1 MVFEQ
6 GYYLIYVLRE
16 LRPCTKPYSGKTHMW
31 LHATGGPCHTWAY
44 LVWHG
49 CHTSHASSTST
60 STTTPTCQTRAGRP
74 KITAPKRKNITPAEK
89 DALRSLVDNDT
100 IIIKPAD
107 KGGAIVVQNKDDYIK
122 EGLRQ
127 LSDEK
132 FYIKLDHD
140 MTESHNSKVI
150 EQLEAM
156 RVRGE
161 ISEKVRDY
169 LTVHKPRTS
178 QLYLLPKIHK
188 NVLPVPGRPIVKA
201 NDGPTE
207 RISAFVDYFLSLIV
221 RTSNTYIQDTS
232 DFLRKLGDLKDIP
245 SKASLVTLDVCS
257 LYTNIPNLEG
267 LNAAYDALGSSR
279 DESAKPSNLSL
290 MELLNLVL
298 TLNNFQFKGEDYLQ
312 VGGTAMGTRVAP
324 SYANI
329 FMSQFEEKHV
339 YTYRLKPLAWYR
351 YIDDVFCIWQHGDIE
366 LNNFVE
372 HLNNT
377 HDTIKFSMET
387 SKVEISFLDTM
398 VKLDNG
404 EIITDLYCKPTDRN
418 NYLPFNSA
426 HPYHCKKGL
435 PYGQFLR
442 LRRICSRDEDFLTQ
456 SAKKAALL
464 LQKQYPMELLIN
476 SYLKAQAKDR
486 VDLLQPK
493 GNQGSEKKESAIF
506 LTTTY
511 NPAYNG
517 LPNQVRKTWD
527 LLDRSSSTRD
537 LHSLTLKV
545 GLRRPKN
552 LRDIL
557 VKSKLQIPED
567 KTGPKNKSPDLSCIA
582 HSC

>member
-1 MVFEQ
+1 MS
-6 GYYLIYVLRE
+6 
-16 LRPCTKPYSGKTHMW
+16 P
-31 LHATGGPCHTWAY
+31 
-44 LVWHG
+44 
-49 CHTSHASSTST
+49 
-60 STTTPTCQTRAGRP
+60 
-74 KITAPKRKNITPAEK
+74 
-89 DALRSLVDNDT
+89 
-100 IIIKPAD
+100 
-107 KGGAIVVQNKDDYIK
+107 
-122 EGLRQ
+122 
-127 LSDEK
+127 
-132 FYIKLDHD
+132 
-140 MTESHNSKVI
+140 
-150 EQLEAM
+150 
-156 RVRGE
+156 
-161 ISEKVRDY
+161 
-169 LTVHKPRTS
+169 
-178 QLYLLPKIHK
+178 
-188 NVLPVPGRPIVKA
+188 
-201 NDGPTE
+201 
-207 RISAFVDYFLSLIV
+207 IV
-221 RTSNTYIQDTS
+221 RTSKSYIQDTS

-267 LNAAYDALGSSR
+267 LNAAYDALGALR

-298 TLNNFQFKGEDYLQ
+298 TLNNFQFK
-312 VGGTAMGTRVAP
+312 
-324 SYANI
+324 
-329 FMSQFEEKHV
+329 
-339 YTYRLKPLAWYR
+339 YRLKPLAWYR

-476 SYLKAQAKDR
+476 SYLKAQAKER

-493 GNQGSEKKESAIF
+493 GNQGSEEKESAIF

-527 LLDRSSSTRD
+527 LSDRSSSTRD

-557 VKSKLQIPED
+557 VKSKLQTPGDE
-567 KTGPKNKSPDLSCIA
+567 TGTKKKARTTGKITSKVTGRKYHSRTKATCNSNNIVYCISCCTCGKQYVGQTKNSVKKWFQVHFYQIA
-582 HSC
+582 HEPQKTEVSRHFNQRDHHKLADVEISVLSFVHQGPDSEAALQMRLRLEFDWIHRLRSQIPLGLNSIDSMY

>member
-1 MVFEQ
+1 
-6 GYYLIYVLRE
+6 
-16 LRPCTKPYSGKTHMW
+16 
-31 LHATGGPCHTWAY
+31 
-44 LVWHG
+44 
-49 CHTSHASSTST
+49 
-60 STTTPTCQTRAGRP
+60 
-74 KITAPKRKNITPAEK
+74 
-89 DALRSLVDNDT
+89 
-100 IIIKPAD
+100 
-107 KGGAIVVQNKDDYIK
+107 
-122 EGLRQ
+122 
-127 LSDEK
+127 
-132 FYIKLDHD
+132 
-140 MTESHNSKVI
+140 
-150 EQLEAM
+150 
-156 RVRGE
+156 
-161 ISEKVRDY
+161 
-169 LTVHKPRTS
+169 
-178 QLYLLPKIHK
+178 
-188 NVLPVPGRPIVKA
+188 
-201 NDGPTE
+201 
-207 RISAFVDYFLSLIV
+207 
-221 RTSNTYIQDTS
+221 
-232 DFLRKLGDLKDIP
+232 
-245 SKASLVTLDVCS
+245 
-257 LYTNIPNLEG
+257 
-267 LNAAYDALGSSR
+267 
-279 DESAKPSNLSL
+279 

-312 VGGTAMGTRVAP
+312 VGGTAIGTRLAP
-324 SYANI
+324 SYANV

-377 HDTIKFSMET
+377 HDTIKLSMET

-418 NYLPFNSA
+418 NYLPFNST
-426 HPYHCKKGL
+426 HTYHCKKRL

-442 LRRICSRDEDFLTQ
+442 LRRICSRDEDLLTQ

-476 SYLKAQAKDR
+476 SYLKPQAKDR

-493 GNQGSEKKESAIF
+493 GNQGSEEKESAIF

-537 LHSLTLKV
+537 LHFLTLKV
-545 GLRRPKN
+545 GLRRPNN

-557 VKSKLQIPED
+557 VKSKLQTPGDE
-567 KTGPKNKSPDLSCIA
+567 TCPKNKSPDLSCIA
-582 HSC
+582 HSCRYCPKLNTTCKITSKVTGRKYHSRTKATCNSNNIVYCISCRTCGKQYVGQTKNSVKKRFQAHFYQIAHEPQKTEVSRHFNQRDHHKLADVEISILSFVHQGPDSEAALQMRLRLEFDWIHRLRSQIPLGLNLIDSMY